1 MKFRILLVVAVLAVI
16 TAAAFGTRKLVKA
29 VTTQTGPELPSTKVR
44 RGRVTISVTAR
55 GELQGGNTEM
65 IIVPPTGADSTA
77 ITSLR
82 EPGEMVEVDD
92 TVVEFDTTLQEYNL
106 REAEADLAE
115 AEQMVIQ
122 AQATSQSGDE
132 ENHYALLQAQSD
144 VKLADL
150 DVRSNKVQPALKARQ
165 NDIALEAARGRLH
178 QAEQNLANKS
188 ANTTA
193 GVAIQ
198 QANLGKAKVTAE
210 MNRKI
215 IEGMSVKAKTSGYVN
230 VQPNTSGNSWYYS
243 GMTFQTLQLGDTVYS
258 GMAVAQIPDMK
269 NWEVSARIGE
279 LDRGH
284 LAVGQK
290 VSLTVVALPG
300 KTFAGRVKTVGG
312 TTGSPWDRHFDC
324 RITLDQP
331 APEMRPGMTS
341 NMLITAESLDGVLWI
356 PSQAL
361 YESDGKTFVYIRTPK
376 GFMPHDVTLL
386 NRSESQAVVKGLNEG
401 DVVAMSNPDQQTKPA
416 GQQNGAMQAL
426 QK

>member
-1 MKFRILLVVAVLAVI
+1 
-16 TAAAFGTRKLVKA
+16 
-29 VTTQTGPELPSTKVR
+29 
-44 RGRVTISVTAR
+44 
-55 GELQGGNTEM
+55 M
-65 IIVPPTGADSTA
+65 IVVPPTGADSTA
-77 ITSLR
+77 ITFLR
-82 EPGEMVEVDD
+82 EPGEMVEAGD

-144 VKLADL
+144 VKLAEL
-150 DVRSNKVQPALKARQ
+150 DVRSNKVQPTLKARQ

-178 QAEQNLANKS
+178 QAEQNLANKT

-210 MNRKI
+210 MNSKI

-300 KTFAGRVKTVGG
+300 KSFAGRVKTVGG

-361 YESDGKTFVYIRTPK
+361 YESDGKTFVYMRTAK

-401 DVVAMSNPDQQTKPA
+401 DVVAMSNPDQQTKAA

>member
-1 MKFRILLVVAVLAVI
+1 MRFRILAIVIALAVI
-16 TAAAFGTRKLVKA
+16 AAASFGARKLVKS
-29 VTTQTGPELPSTKVR
+29 VTTQTGPQLPSTKVR

-65 IIVPPTGADSTA
+65 IVVPPTGADSTA

-82 EPGEMVEVDD
+82 EPGEMVEAGD

-122 AQATSQSGDE
+122 AQAGSQAGDE
-132 ENHYALLQAQSD
+132 ENHYALLAAQSD
-144 VKLADL
+144 VKLAEL
-150 DVRSNKVQPALKARQ
+150 EVRSNPVQPALKARQ
-165 NDIALEAARGRLH
+165 NDIALEAARGRLR
-178 QAEQNLANKS
+178 QAEQNLANKT

-230 VQPNTSGNSWYYS
+230 IQPNTNVNMWYS
-243 GMTFQTLQLGDTVYS
+243 GMIFQTLQLGDTVYS
-258 GMAVAQIPDMK
+258 GMAVAQIPDMQ

-284 LAVGQK
+284 LAVDQK
-290 VSLTVVALPG
+290 VSLTVVAL
-300 KTFAGRVKTVGG
+300 
-312 TTGSPWDRHFDC
+312 DRKST
-324 RITLDQP
+324 R
-331 APEMRPGMTS
+331 
-341 NMLITAESLDGVLWI
+341 
-356 PSQAL
+356 
-361 YESDGKTFVYIRTPK
+361 
-376 GFMPHDVTLL
+376 L
-386 NRSESQAVVKGLNEG
+386 NSSHLGISYAVFCLK
-401 DVVAMSNPDQQTKPA
+401 K
-416 GQQNGAMQAL
+416 
-426 QK
+426 

>member
-29 VTTQTGPELPSTKVR
+29 VITQTGPELPSTKVR

-82 EPGEMVEVDD
+82 EPGEMVEVGD

>member
-1 MKFRILLVVAVLAVI
+1 MKFRILLVIAVLAVI

-29 VTTQTGPELPSTKVR
+29 VITQTGPELPSTKVR

-82 EPGEMVEVDD
+82 EPGEMVEVGD

-300 KTFAGRVKTVGG
+300 KSFAGRVKTVGG

>member
-1 MKFRILLVVAVLAVI
+1 MKFRILAVVAVLAVI
-16 TAAAFGTRKLVKA
+16 AIAAFGTRKLVKA
-29 VTTQTGPELPSTKVR
+29 VTTQTVADLPSTKVR

-65 IIVPPTGADSTA
+65 IVVPPTGADSTA
-77 ITSLR
+77 ITFLR
-82 EPGEMVEVDD
+82 EPGEMVEAGD

-122 AQATSQSGDE
+122 AQATSDAGDE
-132 ENHYALLQAQSD
+132 ENHYALLSAQSD
-144 VKLADL
+144 VKLAEL
-150 DVRSNKVQPALKARQ
+150 DVRSNKIQAALKARQ
-165 NDIALEAARGRLH
+165 NDIALEAAQGRLR
-178 QAEQNLANKS
+178 QAEQNLANKT

-193 GVAIQ
+193 AVAIQ

-230 VQPNTSGNSWYYS
+230 IQPNTSGNVWYYS
-243 GMTFQTLQLGDTVYS
+243 GMTFQLLQLGDTVYS

-284 LAVGQK
+284 LAVGQQ

-300 KTFAGRVKTVGG
+300 KSFTGRVKTVGG

-341 NMLITAESLDGVLWI
+341 NMLITAESLDSVLWI

-361 YESDGKTFVYIRTPK
+361 YESDGKTFVYMRTPK

-386 NRSESQAVVKGLNEG
+386 NRSESQAVIKGLNEG
-401 DVVAMSNPDQQTKPA
+401 DVVAMSNPDQQTKPT

-426 QK
+426 PK

>member
-1 MKFRILLVVAVLAVI
+1 MKFRILAVVAVLAVI
-16 TAAAFGTRKLVKA
+16 AVAAFGTRKLVKA
-29 VTTQTGPELPSTKVR
+29 VTTQTVADLPSTKVR

-65 IIVPPTGADSTA
+65 IVVPPTGADSTA
-77 ITSLR
+77 ITFLR
-82 EPGEMVEVDD
+82 EPGEMVEAGD

-122 AQATSQSGDE
+122 AQATSDAGDE
-132 ENHYALLQAQSD
+132 ENHYALLSAQSD
-144 VKLADL
+144 VKLAEL
-150 DVRSNKVQPALKARQ
+150 DVRSNKIQAALKARQ
-165 NDIALEAARGRLH
+165 NDIALEAAQGRLR
-178 QAEQNLANKS
+178 QAEQNLANKT

-193 GVAIQ
+193 AVAIQ

-230 VQPNTSGNSWYYS
+230 IQPNTSGNVWYYS
-243 GMTFQTLQLGDTVYS
+243 GMTFQLLQLGDTVYS

-284 LAVGQK
+284 LAVGQQ

-300 KTFAGRVKTVGG
+300 KSFTGRVKTVGG

-341 NMLITAESLDGVLWI
+341 NMLITAESLDSVLWI

-361 YESDGKTFVYIRTPK
+361 YESDGKTFVYMRTPK

-386 NRSESQAVVKGLNEG
+386 NRSESQAVIKGLNEG
-401 DVVAMSNPDQQTKPA
+401 DVVAMSNPDQQIKPA

-426 QK
+426 PK

>member
-1 MKFRILLVVAVLAVI
+1 MKFRILVAAAILAVI
-16 TAAAFGTRKLVKA
+16 AAAAFGTRKLVRA
-29 VTTQTGPELPSTKVR
+29 VTTQTVADLPSTKVR

-65 IIVPPTGADSTA
+65 IVVPPTGADSSA
-77 ITSLR
+77 ITFLR
-82 EPGEMVEVDD
+82 EPGEAVEAGD

-132 ENHYALLQAQSD
+132 ENRYALLAAQSD
-144 VKLADL
+144 VKLAEL
-150 DVRSNKVQPALKARQ
+150 AVRSNKIQPALKARQ
-165 NDIALEAARGRLH
+165 NDIALEAAQGRLH
-178 QAEQNLANKS
+178 QAEQNLANKT

-230 VQPNTSGNSWYYS
+230 IQPNTSGNSWYYS
-243 GMTFQTLQLGDTVYS
+243 GMTFQLLQLGDTVYS
-258 GMAVAQIPDMK
+258 GMAVAQIPDMQ
-269 NWEVSARIGE
+269 NWEVAARIGE

-300 KTFAGRVKTVGG
+300 KSFGGRVKTVGG

-324 RITLDQP
+324 RITLEQP

-341 NMLITAESLDGVLWI
+341 NMLITAESLDDVLWI

-361 YESDGKTFVYIRTPK
+361 YESDGKTFVYMRSPK
-376 GFMPHDVTLL
+376 GFMPHDVTLM

-401 DVVAMSNPDQQTKPA
+401 DVVAMSNPDQQAKPA
-416 GQQNGAMQAL
+416 GPQNGAMQAL
-426 QK
+426 KK

>member
-29 VTTQTGPELPSTKVR
+29 VITQTGPELPSTKVR

-82 EPGEMVEVDD
+82 EPGEMVEVGD

-300 KTFAGRVKTVGG
+300 KSFAGRVKTVGG

>member
-1 MKFRILLVVAVLAVI
+1 MKFRILLAVAILAVI
-16 TAAAFGTRKLVKA
+16 AAAAFGTRKLVKA
-29 VTTQTGPELPSTKVR
+29 VTTQTVADLPSTKVR

-65 IIVPPTGADSTA
+65 IVVPPTGADSTA
-77 ITSLR
+77 ITFLR
-82 EPGEMVEVDD
+82 EPGEMVEAGDV
-92 TVVEFDTTLQEYNL
+92 VVEFDTTLQEYNL

-115 AEQMVIQ
+115 AGQMVIQ
-122 AQATSQSGDE
+122 AQATSDAGDE
-132 ENHYALLQAQSD
+132 ENRYALLSAQSD
-144 VKLADL
+144 VKLAEL
-150 DVRSNKVQPALKARQ
+150 DVRSNKIQAALKARQ
-165 NDIALEAARGRLH
+165 NDIALESAQGRLR
-178 QAEQNLANKS
+178 QAEKNLANKT

-230 VQPNTSGNSWYYS
+230 IQPNTGGNVWWYS
-243 GMTFQTLQLGDTVYS
+243 GMTFQSLQLGDTVYS

-300 KTFAGRVKTVGG
+300 KSFEGRVKTVGG

-341 NMLITAESLDGVLWI
+341 NMLITAESLDDVLWI

-361 YESDGKTFVYIRTPK
+361 YESDGKTFVYMRTPK

>member
-1 MKFRILLVVAVLAVI
+1 MKFRILAVVAVLAI
-16 TAAAFGTRKLVKA
+16 IAIAAFGTRILVKA
-29 VTTQTGPELPSTKVR
+29 VTTQTVADLPSTKVR
-44 RGRVTISVTAR
+44 HGRVTISVTAR

-65 IIVPPTGADSTA
+65 IVVPPTGADSTA
-77 ITSLR
+77 ITFLR
-82 EPGEMVEVDD
+82 EPGEMVEAGD

-122 AQATSQSGDE
+122 AQATSDAGDE
-132 ENHYALLQAQSD
+132 ENHYALLSAQSD
-144 VKLADL
+144 VKLAEL
-150 DVRSNKVQPALKARQ
+150 DVRSNKIQAALKARQ
-165 NDIALEAARGRLH
+165 NDIALEAAQGRLR
-178 QAEQNLANKS
+178 QAEQNLANKT

-193 GVAIQ
+193 AVAIQ

-230 VQPNTSGNSWYYS
+230 IQPNTSGNVWYYS
-243 GMTFQTLQLGDTVYS
+243 GMTFQLLQLGDTVYS

-284 LAVGQK
+284 LAVGQQ

-300 KTFAGRVKTVGG
+300 KSFTGRVKTVGG

-341 NMLITAESLDGVLWI
+341 NMLITAESLDSVLWI

-361 YESDGKTFVYIRTPK
+361 YESDGKTFVYMRTPK

-386 NRSESQAVVKGLNEG
+386 NRSESQAVIKGLNEG
-401 DVVAMSNPDQQTKPA
+401 DVVAMSNPDQQIKPA

-426 QK
+426 PK

>member
-29 VTTQTGPELPSTKVR
+29 VITQTGPELPSTKVR

-300 KTFAGRVKTVGG
+300 KSFAGRVKTVGG

>member
-82 EPGEMVEVDD
+82 EPGEMVEVGD

-300 KTFAGRVKTVGG
+300 KSFAGRVKTVGG

>member
-1 MKFRILLVVAVLAVI
+1 MKFRILVVASVLAVI
-16 TAAAFGTRKLVKA
+16 AAAAFGTRKLVKA
-29 VTTQTGPELPSTKVR
+29 VTAQTGPELPSTQVR

-65 IIVPPTGADSTA
+65 IVVPPTGADSTA
-77 ITSLR
+77 ITFLR
-82 EPGEMVEVDD
+82 EPGEMVEAGD

-144 VKLADL
+144 VKLAEL
-150 DVRSNKVQPALKARQ
+150 DVRSNKVQPTLKARQ

-178 QAEQNLANKS
+178 QAEQNLANKT

-230 VQPNTSGNSWYYS
+230 IQPNTSGNSWYYS
-243 GMTFQTLQLGDTVYS
+243 GMTFQLLQLGDTVYS
-258 GMAVAQIPDMK
+258 GMAVAQIPDMQ
-269 NWEVSARIGE
+269 NWEVAARIGE

-300 KTFAGRVKTVGG
+300 KSFGGRVKTVGG

-324 RITLDQP
+324 RITLEQP

-341 NMLITAESLDGVLWI
+341 NMLITAESLDDVLWI

-361 YESDGKTFVYIRTPK
+361 YESDGKTFVYMRSPK
-376 GFMPHDVTLL
+376 GFMPHDVTLM

-401 DVVAMSNPDQQTKPA
+401 DVVAMSNPDQQAKPA
-416 GQQNGAMQAL
+416 GPQNGAMQAL
-426 QK
+426 KK

>member
-82 EPGEMVEVDD
+82 EPGEMVEVGD

-230 VQPNTSGNSWYYS
+230 IQPNTNVNMWYS

>member
-1 MKFRILLVVAVLAVI
+1 MKFRILVAVAILAVI
-16 TAAAFGTRKLVKA
+16 AAAAFATRKLVKA
-29 VTTQTGPELPSTKVR
+29 VTTQAVADLPSTKVR

-65 IIVPPTGADSTA
+65 IVVPPTGADSTA
-77 ITSLR
+77 ITFLR
-82 EPGEMVEVDD
+82 EPGEMVEAGD

-122 AQATSQSGDE
+122 AQATSDAGDE
-132 ENHYALLQAQSD
+132 ENHYALLSAQSD
-144 VKLADL
+144 VKLAEL
-150 DVRSNKVQPALKARQ
+150 DVRSNKTLAALKARQ
-165 NDIALEAARGRLH
+165 NDIALEAAQGRLH
-178 QAEQNLANKS
+178 QAEQNLANKT

-230 VQPNTSGNSWYYS
+230 IQPNTSGNVWYYS
-243 GMTFQTLQLGDTVYS
+243 GMTFQSLQLGDTVYS
-258 GMAVAQIPDMK
+258 GMAVAQIPDMQ

-300 KTFAGRVKTVGG
+300 KSFNGRVKTVGG

-341 NMLITAESLDGVLWI
+341 NMLITAESLDDVLWI

-361 YESDGKTFVYIRTPK
+361 YESDGKTFVYMRTAK

-401 DVVAMSNPDQQTKPA
+401 DVVAMSNPDQQTRPS
-416 GQQNGAMQAL
+416 GQPSGAMQAL

>member
-1 MKFRILLVVAVLAVI
+1 
-16 TAAAFGTRKLVKA
+16 
-29 VTTQTGPELPSTKVR
+29 
-44 RGRVTISVTAR
+44 
-55 GELQGGNTEM
+55 M

>member
-1 MKFRILLVVAVLAVI
+1 MKFRILLAVAILAVI
-16 TAAAFGTRKLVKA
+16 AAAAFGTRKLVKA
-29 VTTQTGPELPSTKVR
+29 VTTQTVADLPSTKVR

-65 IIVPPTGADSTA
+65 IVVPPTGADSTA
-77 ITSLR
+77 ITFLR
-82 EPGEMVEVDD
+82 EPGEMVEAGDV
-92 TVVEFDTTLQEYNL
+92 VVEFDTTLQEYNL

-115 AEQMVIQ
+115 AGQMVIQ
-122 AQATSQSGDE
+122 AQATSDAGDE
-132 ENHYALLQAQSD
+132 ENRYALLSAQSD
-144 VKLADL
+144 VKLAEL
-150 DVRSNKVQPALKARQ
+150 DVRSNKIQAALKARQ
-165 NDIALEAARGRLH
+165 NDIALESAQGRLR
-178 QAEQNLANKS
+178 QAEKNLANKT

-230 VQPNTSGNSWYYS
+230 IQPNTGGNVWWYS
-243 GMTFQTLQLGDTVYS
+243 GMTFQSLQLGDTVYS

-284 LAVGQK
+284 LAVDQK

-300 KTFAGRVKTVGG
+300 KSFAGHVKTVGG

-341 NMLITAESLDGVLWI
+341 NMLITAESLDDVLWI

-361 YESDGKTFVYIRTPK
+361 YESDGKTFVYMRTPK

>member
-300 KTFAGRVKTVGG
+300 KSFAGRVKTVGG

>member
-1 MKFRILLVVAVLAVI
+1 MRFRILVAAVVLAVI
-16 TAAAFGTRKLVKA
+16 AAAAFGTRKLVKA
-29 VTTQTGPELPSTKVR
+29 VTTQAVADLPSTKVR

-65 IIVPPTGADSTA
+65 IVVPPTGADSTA
-77 ITSLR
+77 ITFLR
-82 EPGEMVEVDD
+82 EPGEMVEAGDV
-92 TVVEFDTTLQEYNL
+92 VVEFDTTLQEYNL

-132 ENHYALLQAQSD
+132 ENHYALLSAQSD
-144 VKLADL
+144 VKLAEL
-150 DVRSNKVQPALKARQ
+150 DVRSNKVQAALKARQ
-165 NDIALEAARGRLH
+165 NDIALEAAQGRLR
-178 QAEQNLANKS
+178 QAEQNLANKT

-193 GVAIQ
+193 AVAIQ

-230 VQPNTSGNSWYYS
+230 IQPNTSGNSWYYS
-243 GMTFQTLQLGDTVYS
+243 GMTFQSLQLGDTVYS
-258 GMAVAQIPDMK
+258 GMAVAQIPDMQ

-300 KTFAGRVKTVGG
+300 KSFSGRVKIVGG

-341 NMLITAESLDGVLWI
+341 NMLITAESLDDALWI

-361 YESDGKTFVYIRTPK
+361 YESDGKAFVYMRTAK

-426 QK
+426 PK

>member
-1 MKFRILLVVAVLAVI
+1 MKFRILAVVAVLAVI
-16 TAAAFGTRKLVKA
+16 AIAAFGTRKLVKA
-29 VTTQTGPELPSTKVR
+29 VTTQTVADLPSTKVR

-65 IIVPPTGADSTA
+65 IVVPPTGADSTA
-77 ITSLR
+77 ITFLR
-82 EPGEMVEVDD
+82 EPGEMVEAGD

-122 AQATSQSGDE
+122 AQATSDAGDE
-132 ENHYALLQAQSD
+132 ENHYALLSAQSD
-144 VKLADL
+144 VKLAEL
-150 DVRSNKVQPALKARQ
+150 DVRSNKIQAALKARQ
-165 NDIALEAARGRLH
+165 NDIALEAAQGRLR
-178 QAEQNLANKS
+178 QAEQNLANKT

-193 GVAIQ
+193 AVAIQ

-230 VQPNTSGNSWYYS
+230 IQPNTSGNVWYYS
-243 GMTFQTLQLGDTVYS
+243 GMTFQLLQLGDTVYS

-284 LAVGQK
+284 LAVGQQ

-300 KTFAGRVKTVGG
+300 KSFTGRVKTVGG

-341 NMLITAESLDGVLWI
+341 NMLITAESLDSVLWI

-361 YESDGKTFVYIRTPK
+361 YESDGKTFVYMRTPK

-386 NRSESQAVVKGLNEG
+386 NRSESQAVIKGLNEG
-401 DVVAMSNPDQQTKPA
+401 DVVAMSNPDQQIKPA

-426 QK
+426 PK

>member
-1 MKFRILLVVAVLAVI
+1 MRFRITVILAVVAVIAAV
-16 TAAAFGTRKLVKA
+16 AFGARKLVKA
-29 VTTQTGPELPSTKVR
+29 VTTQPVVELPSTKVR

-65 IIVPPTGADSTA
+65 IVVPPTGADSTA

-82 EPGEMVEVDD
+82 EPGEMVEAGDV
-92 TVVEFDTTLQEYNL
+92 VVEFDTTLQEYNL

-122 AQATSQSGDE
+122 AQATSNAGDE
-132 ENHYALLQAQSD
+132 ENRYALLQAQSD
-144 VKLADL
+144 VTQAEL
-150 DVRSNKVQPALKARQ
+150 DVRANKIQPALKARQ
-165 NDIALEAARGRLH
+165 NEIALDAARGRLR
-178 QAEQNLANKS
+178 QAEQNLANKT
-188 ANTTA
+188 ANTSA

-230 VQPNTSGNSWYYS
+230 IQPNTNVNFWYS
-243 GMTFQTLQLGDTVYS
+243 GMTFQNLQLGDTVYA
-258 GMAVAQIPDMK
+258 GMPVAQIPDMK

-284 LAVGQK
+284 LAVGQN
-290 VSLTVVALPG
+290 VSLTVVSLPG
-300 KTFAGRVKTVGG
+300 RTFAGRVKTVSG
-312 TTGSPWDRHFDC
+312 TTGSPWDRHFEC
-324 RITLDQP
+324 RMTLDKP
-331 APEMRPGMTS
+331 SSEMRPGMTS
-341 NMLITAESLDGVLWI
+341 NMVVTAESLDGVLWI

-361 YESDGKTFVYIRTPK
+361 YESDGKAFVYLRTPR

-386 NRSESQAVVKGLNEG
+386 NRSESQAVVKGLNED
-401 DVVAMSNPDQQTKPA
+401 DVVAMSNPEQQTKPA
-416 GQQNGAMQAL
+416 GTQNGAMQAL

>member
-1 MKFRILLVVAVLAVI
+1 MRFRILAIVIALAVI
-16 TAAAFGTRKLVKA
+16 AAASFGARKLVKS
-29 VTTQTGPELPSTKVR
+29 VTTQTGPQLPSTKVR

-65 IIVPPTGADSTA
+65 IVVPPTGADSTA

-82 EPGEMVEVDD
+82 EPGEMVEAGDV
-92 TVVEFDTTLQEYNL
+92 VVEFDTTLQEYNL
-106 REAEADLAE
+106 REAQADLAE

-122 AQATSQSGDE
+122 AQANSQAGDE
-132 ENHYALLQAQSD
+132 ENHYALLSAQSD
-144 VKLADL
+144 VKLAAL
-150 DVRSNKVQPALKARQ
+150 EVRTNKVQPALVARQ
-165 NDIALEAARGRLH
+165 NDIALDAASGRLR
-178 QAEQNLANKS
+178 QAEQNLANKT

-198 QANLGKAKVTAE
+198 QANLGKATVTAE

-230 VQPNTSGNSWYYS
+230 IQPNTNVNMWYS
-243 GMTFQTLQLGDTVYS
+243 GMTFQSLQLGDTVYS

-284 LAVGQK
+284 LAVEQK

-300 KTFAGRVKTVGG
+300 KSFAGRVKTVSG
-312 TTGSPWDRHFDC
+312 TTGSPWDRHFEC

-341 NMLITAESLDGVLWI
+341 NMLITAESLDDVLWI

-361 YESDGKTFVYIRTPK
+361 YESDGKTFVYKQTPK

-386 NRSESQAVVKGLNEG
+386 NRSESQAVVKGLDEG
-401 DVVAMSNPDQQTKPA
+401 DVVAMSNPEQQTKPA